1 MEEGGQLLDAV
12 AHVAHVE
19 HPGVPGDEV
28 GDQRLQLAEPQGERR
43 PTDHRTHG
51 HAALPANVGVSDGSR
66 LLVLVGVIHLVA
78 AGPDHRVPAEAL
90 TYVQLGPVQHHLH
103 RRVDRHRQVPDQ
115 KVRVARALHAA
126 DRSHSHPVAVSER
139 HVLVLPR
146 SGLVQLQLTG
156 PKQDLGG
163 LSVDGVP
170 VGVHLISEGVVLALP
185 LEAVKGPLDN
195 QRI

>member
-1 MEEGGQLLDAV
+1 M
-12 AHVAHVE
+12 
-19 HPGVPGDEV
+19 
-28 GDQRLQLAEPQGERR
+28 
-43 PTDHRTHG
+43 
-51 HAALPANVGVSDGSR
+51 
-66 LLVLVGVIHLVA
+66 
-78 AGPDHRVPAEAL
+78 
-90 TYVQLGPVQHHLH
+90 
-103 RRVDRHRQVPDQ
+103 
-115 KVRVARALHAA
+115 
-126 DRSHSHPVAVSER
+126 SER

-195 QRI
+195 QRIQGADVANCATVGPQVGCRHLVVEVGELHCGDAVQAEGRPCRLNVATDV